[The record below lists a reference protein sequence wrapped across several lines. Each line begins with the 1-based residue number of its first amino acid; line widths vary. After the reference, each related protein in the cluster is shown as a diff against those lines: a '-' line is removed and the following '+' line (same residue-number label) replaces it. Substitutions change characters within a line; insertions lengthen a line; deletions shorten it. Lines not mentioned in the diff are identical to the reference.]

1 MKVQV
6 KDIAK
11 RAGVSAGTV
20 SNALNNRKGISKEK
34 REEILAIA
42 KEMGYYKSNDKA
54 KHHVI
59 RFLILNKDAHV
70 VGDTPFFAEL
80 IRGIE
85 MECQRQGYELLM
97 NHIYK
102 NAYEDMEKTLHQD
115 HVDGI
120 LLLGTE
126 MVEEDFRLLEQ
137 IRIPTVIV
145 DAVFRNQRYD
155 YVAINNEDGAY
166 DIVSHIIEMGHE
178 HIGLINS
185 SYQINNFRERK
196 KGYVQALED
205 HFIPVHGENE
215 ALVEPSLEGAY
226 RDMLAYL
233 SAYQEEG
240 IKLPTA
246 FFAVNDNIAF
256 GAMKAII
263 ELHLQEHISI
273 AGFDDMPF
281 CEMCNPPLTTVK
293 VDKQFLGQQAVQR
306 LIQKIEH
313 PEDGVLKTRTATRVV
328 ERKSVVQ
335 RLHK

>member
-6 KDIAK
+6 KDIAQK
-11 RAGVSAGTV
+11 AGVSPGTV
-20 SNALNNRKGISKEK
+20 SNALNNRKGISREK
-34 REEILAIA
+34 REEILKIA
-42 KEMGYYKSNDKA
+42 EEMGYYKSSDKG

-80 IRGIE
+80 IRGVE
-85 MECQRQGYELLM
+85 MECQKQGYELLM

-102 NAYEDMEKTLHQD
+102 NNYDDVEKTLNQD

-126 MVEEDFRLLEQ
+126 MVEEDFSLLEQ
-137 IRIPTVIV
+137 IHIPLVIV
-145 DAVFRNQRYD
+145 DAVFRNQQYD

-166 DIVSHIIEMGHE
+166 DITSHIIKMGHE
-178 HIGLINS
+178 NIGIINS

-196 KGYVQALED
+196 KGYVQALE
-205 HFIPVHGENE
+205 HYFIPIQGENE
-215 ALVEPSLEGAY
+215 ALVEPSLDGAY
-226 RDMLAYL
+226 RDMKAYL
-233 SAYQEEG
+233 SAYQAENKE
-240 IKLPTA
+240 LPTA

-256 GAMKAII
+256 GAMKAIS
-263 ELHLQEHISI
+263 ELHLSKQISV

-293 VDKQFLGQQAVQR
+293 VDKQFLGKQAIQR
-306 LIQKIEH
+306 LIQKIDN
-313 PEDGVLKTRTATRVV
+313 PNDGVLKTRTATQIV
-328 ERKSVVQ
+328 ERESIVNRNK
-335 RLHK
+335 